1 MKGVIQE
8 YQETQRTAEVSE
20 KKQAFLQDFKE
31 MITEAIKA
39 LKSDTEWA
47 ELGDYYLALTFL
59 FDMVDTELSSEF
71 NITIGNQMLVAYPS
85 KLGHI
90 LDDTPPLL
98 DYSAGSG
105 EFIKYKGAF
114 LLLGRDFTGGANSSY
129 EENDGFFEGET
140 RNGAALYPQ

>member
-85 KLGHI
+85 KLCHI

-105 EFIKYKGAF
+105 EFIKF
-114 LLLGRDFTGGANSSY
+114 
-129 EENDGFFEGET
+129 
-140 RNGAALYPQ
+140 

>member
-1 MKGVIQE
+1 M
-8 YQETQRTAEVSE
+8 SE

-140 RNGAALYPQ
+140 WNGAALYPQ

>member
-47 ELGDYYLALTFL
+47 ELDLSKYFDTLNHEILMNLLRRNEKFLGFALGRNGNGIYVRAHPKSWKKFKSKL
-59 FDMVDTELSSEF
+59 KGLSSRKSVQAIKPSLVVSDVFKPNIPVVCHRSIVDTVRS
-71 NITIGNQMLVAYPS
+71 
-85 KLGHI
+85 H
-90 LDDTPPLL
+90 
-98 DYSAGSG
+98 
-105 EFIKYKGAF
+105 
-114 LLLGRDFTGGANSSY
+114 R
-129 EENDGFFEGET
+129 
-140 RNGAALYPQ
+140 